1 VLVSCLDL
9 KDRFS
14 KPVTRLN
21 NAAMGLEWD
30 GRGQVISFLKVVLHR
45 DGFCGS
51 RGVPMVVDLCMGRNL
66 IGRCKTGLG
75 EGFVKAL

>member
-14 KPVTRLN
+14 KHVTWLN

-30 GRGQVISFLKVVLHR
+30 GRGQVFSFLQVMLHR

-51 RGVPMVVDLCMGRNL
+51 RGVPVVVDLCMGRNL
-66 IGRCKTGLG
+66 ICRCKTDL
-75 EGFVKAL
+75 ERAL